1 VTPSAPRWL
10 DDDEQATW
18 RAYLAT
24 VRLVDQALDR
34 QLQRDA
40 GMPHAYYMLLAMLS
54 EAPGRSLRMSD
65 LAAVTNSSQ
74 SRVSHAVSRLEELGW
89 VRREPAPGD
98 RRGSVAVLTDTGYEV
113 LAAAAPGHVEAVRR
127 VLFDPLTPAQVR
139 HLGAICEGVLEAG
152 VDGVANPAVHTR
164 NGMRASS
171 RSED

>member
-1 VTPSAPRWL
+1 MTHPGPRWL
-10 DDDEQATW
+10 DDDEQAIW

-24 VRLVDQALDR
+24 VQLVDEALDR

-65 LAAVTNSSQ
+65 LAAVTHSSQ

-89 VRREPAPGD
+89 VHREPSPDD

-113 LAAAAPGHVEAVRR
+113 LAKAAPGHVEAVRQA
-127 VLFDPLTPAQVR
+127 LFDPLTAAQVR
-139 HLGAICEGVLEAG
+139 QLGRICEAVLEA
-152 VDGVANPAVHTR
+152 DLHRAEPSSVHRRRGTR
-164 NGMRASS
+164 TT
-171 RSED
+171 RSTQD